1 MGYTHYWRIKE
12 PIDADAFSK
21 LNKGIKQIVGTAQE
35 AGIAIQ
41 DDSTDTVINFN
52 GIGEGAHE
60 NFVLKIGDTGFDFTK
75 TAEKPYDIAVTA
87 SLILLK
93 KELGAEVVVTSD
105 GEWEDWQGGRLLY
118 ETVYNESVEVNFLGV

>member
-21 LNKGIKQIVGTAQE
+21 LAKGIKQIVGTAQE

-52 GIGEGAHE
+52 GIGENSHE
-60 NFVLKIGDTGFDFTK
+60 NFVLQVGDTGFDFTK
-75 TAEKPYDIAVTA
+75 TAGKPYDTAVTA

-105 GEWEDWQGGRLLY
+105 GDWSDWSDGRLLY
-118 ETVYNESVEVNFLGV
+118 ETVYNQNVEVNFLGV

>member
-1 MGYTHYWRIKE
+1 MGYTHYWTINK

-21 LNKGIKQIVGTAQE
+21 LAKGIKQIIGTAQE

-41 DDSTDTVINFN
+41 DDSTDTIINFN

-60 NFVLKIGDTGFDFTK
+60 NFVLQIGDTGFDFTK
-75 TAEKPYDIAVTA
+75 TAGKPYDTAVTA

-105 GEWEDWQGGRLLY
+105 GEWEDWEGGRLLF
-118 ETVYNESVEVNFLGV
+118 ETVYDENVEVNFLGV